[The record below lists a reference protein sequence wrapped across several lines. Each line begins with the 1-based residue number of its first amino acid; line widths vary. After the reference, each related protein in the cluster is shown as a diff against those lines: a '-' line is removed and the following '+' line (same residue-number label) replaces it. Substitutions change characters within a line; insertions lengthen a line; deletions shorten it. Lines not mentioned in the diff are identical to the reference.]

1 MQFVIFLGR
10 NQKIFEEVAQKAPKD
25 KIFIFMRDDD
35 EKKSLER
42 AKKKAE
48 FWAEKL
54 KMPVIAEEQYVKGGQ
69 KYA

>member
-10 NQKIFEEVAQKAPKD
+10 DQKIFEEVAQKAPKD

-42 AKKKAE
+42 AKKKA
-48 FWAEKL
+48 
-54 KMPVIAEEQYVKGGQ
+54 VIAEEQYVKGGQ

>member
-1 MQFVIFLGR
+1 
-10 NQKIFEEVAQKAPKD
+10 
-25 KIFIFMRDDD
+25 MRDDD